1 MFRKFAHFIA
11 NVTGTSAAFMVA
23 ILIVVVWGTTGSMF
37 GYSDTWQLVINT
49 FTTITTF
56 MMVFLIQNTQNR
68 NDKAVQLKLDELIRS
83 TKARDAFVN
92 LEELTDEE
100 LAALNNEFHELHAK
114 QATSVVMKKLHKR
127 IELEHARRK
136 GIDISTSI
144 GTLTDHI
151 FPVKKLK

>member
-1 MFRKFAHFIA
+1 MFRKFAHFVA

-23 ILIVVVWGTTGSMF
+23 ILIVVVWATTGPMF
-37 GYSDTWQLVINT
+37 SFSDTWQLVINT

-68 NDKAVQLKLDELIRS
+68 NDRAVQLKLDELIRS

-100 LAALNNEFHELHAK
+100 LAALNNEFHELHTK
-114 QATSVVMKKLHKR
+114 QATSTVMKKLHKR

-136 GIDISTSI
+136 GIDIGTSL
-144 GTLTDHI
+144 GTLTEHI